1 MEWASGNVKKIANSL
16 HAALRV
22 GKYFCSVLCVYTL
35 SEHTAN

>member
-22 GKYFCSVLCVYTL
+22 GNVFLQCALCIYT
-35 SEHTAN
+35 E